1 MSTLSIRLPDS
12 LVKEA
17 DLRAKA
23 LRMPRSEYVRLAI
36 SHMNREVAAE
46 ERRKRLR
53 SLSERVREE
62 SMRVCAEFDAV
73 EYGRGKTK

>member
-12 LVKEA
+12 LVKEV
-17 DLRAKA
+17 DSRAKA
-23 LRMPRSEYVRLAI
+23 LRVPRSEYVRLAI
-36 SHMNREVAAE
+36 TRMNEEVAAE
-46 ERRKRLR
+46 ERRKRMR